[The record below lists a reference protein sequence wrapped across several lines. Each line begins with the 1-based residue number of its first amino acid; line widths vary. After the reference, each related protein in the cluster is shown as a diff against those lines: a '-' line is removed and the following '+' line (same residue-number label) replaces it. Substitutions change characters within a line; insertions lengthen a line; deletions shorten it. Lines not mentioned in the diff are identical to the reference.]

1 MKTSDFLVIGAGVA
15 GLSFALRAAEHG
27 KVAVI
32 TKGKFLDCSSAKAQG
47 GIAAVWDRNDSFEDH
62 IADTLDAGAGL
73 CNEQAVRTIVEEGP
87 GAIRELLEWGVNFD
101 PGNQGE
107 DYELAREGG
116 HTKRRILHAKDATGL
131 EITSKLLEAA
141 KLHPNIQLLED
152 HFAIDLITTTKLGL
166 VTEDRVLGAYV
177 LDRASGEVEIFRS
190 DRVLLA
196 TGGCGRVYLYTT
208 NNDSATGDGVAMAWR
223 AGATIAN
230 MEFVQFH
237 PTCFFNTRAEG
248 AEARS
253 FLISEAVRG
262 EGGVL
267 IGADGKEFMYKYDPR
282 KSLAP
287 RDITARAVDSEMKR
301 TGSMCVY
308 LDISHKPEGFVQ
320 ERFPLIYE
328 TCSRYGIN
336 PAREPIPVVPAAH
349 FQCGGVLT
357 DVNGQTS
364 LDGLYAAGETGCT
377 GLHGANRLASNSLL
391 ECVVVA
397 KRALDS
403 MLSLQPLRK
412 DAPTSYDIPAWHH
425 GDTALPDELSVIYH
439 NWDEIRRLMWD
450 YVSIVRTNKRL
461 DRAATRLRMLHREV
475 KDFYWGYRITPDIL
489 ELRNL
494 VAVASLIVDCAMRRN
509 ESRGLHFN
517 TDYPGKLDHRF
528 VTQLH
533 RW

>member
-230 MEFVQFH
+230 MEFV
-237 PTCFFNTRAEG
+237 
-248 AEARS
+248 
-253 FLISEAVRG
+253 
-262 EGGVL
+262 
-267 IGADGKEFMYKYDPR
+267 
-282 KSLAP
+282 
-287 RDITARAVDSEMKR
+287 
-301 TGSMCVY
+301 
-308 LDISHKPEGFVQ
+308 
-320 ERFPLIYE
+320 
-328 TCSRYGIN
+328 
-336 PAREPIPVVPAAH
+336 
-349 FQCGGVLT
+349 
-357 DVNGQTS
+357 
-364 LDGLYAAGETGCT
+364 
-377 GLHGANRLASNSLL
+377 
-391 ECVVVA
+391 
-397 KRALDS
+397 
-403 MLSLQPLRK
+403 
-412 DAPTSYDIPAWHH
+412 
-425 GDTALPDELSVIYH
+425 
-439 NWDEIRRLMWD
+439 
-450 YVSIVRTNKRL
+450 
-461 DRAATRLRMLHREV
+461 
-475 KDFYWGYRITPDIL
+475 
-489 ELRNL
+489 
-494 VAVASLIVDCAMRRN
+494 
-509 ESRGLHFN
+509 
-517 TDYPGKLDHRF
+517 
-528 VTQLH
+528 
-533 RW
+533 

>member
-223 AGATIAN
+223 CLLYTS
-230 MEFVQFH
+230 
-237 PTCFFNTRAEG
+237 P
-248 AEARS
+248 S
-253 FLISEAVRG
+253 
-262 EGGVL
+262 
-267 IGADGKEFMYKYDPR
+267 
-282 KSLAP
+282 P
-287 RDITARAVDSEMKR
+287 RD
-301 TGSMCVY
+301 
-308 LDISHKPEGFVQ
+308 
-320 ERFPLIYE
+320 
-328 TCSRYGIN
+328 
-336 PAREPIPVVPAAH
+336 
-349 FQCGGVLT
+349 
-357 DVNGQTS
+357 
-364 LDGLYAAGETGCT
+364 
-377 GLHGANRLASNSLL
+377 
-391 ECVVVA
+391 
-397 KRALDS
+397 
-403 MLSLQPLRK
+403 
-412 DAPTSYDIPAWHH
+412 
-425 GDTALPDELSVIYH
+425 
-439 NWDEIRRLMWD
+439 
-450 YVSIVRTNKRL
+450 
-461 DRAATRLRMLHREV
+461 
-475 KDFYWGYRITPDIL
+475 
-489 ELRNL
+489 
-494 VAVASLIVDCAMRRN
+494 
-509 ESRGLHFN
+509 RG
-517 TDYPGKLDHRF
+517 
-528 VTQLH
+528 
-533 RW
+533 

>member
-1 MKTSDFLVIGAGVA
+1 MLQGDGSGAEGQRVVDLMQGHEHGEPVLLVQIAQRFHNVA
-15 GLSFALRAAEHG
+15 GRFRIERGNGLVR
-27 KVAVI
+27 
-32 TKGKFLDCSSAKAQG
+32 QQ
-47 GIAAVWDRNDSFEDH
+47 
-62 IADTLDAGAGL
+62 DAGALHKGAGNGGAL
-73 CNEQAVRTIVEEGP
+73 LLPAGEVGGTLMRLFHDADAGQRLVGKPGVLFMEEAQQAAPQRRARQRAEHDVAQNGH
-87 GAIRELLEWGVNFD
+87 AIHQIE
-101 PGNQGE
+101 
-107 DYELAREGG
+107 
-116 HTKRRILHAKDATGL
+116 
-131 EITSKLLEAA
+131 
-141 KLHPNIQLLED
+141 LLED

-177 LDRASGEVEIFRS
+177 LDRVSGEVEIFRS

-267 IGADGKEFMYKYDPR
+267 IGADGKEFMHKYDPR

-328 TCSRYGIN
+328 TCNRYGVN

-397 KRALDS
+397 KRALNS
-403 MLSLQPLRK
+403 MLSLHPLRK
-412 DAPTSYDIPAWHH
+412 DSPTPYDIPAWHH

>member
-62 IADTLDAGAGL
+62 VADTLDAGAGL

-87 GAIRELLEWGVNFD
+87 DAIRELLEWGVNFD

-141 KLHPNIQLLED
+141 KLHPNIELLED

-177 LDRASGEVEIFRS
+177 LDRVSGEVEIFRS

-262 EGGVL
+262 
-267 IGADGKEFMYKYDPR
+267 
-282 KSLAP
+282 
-287 RDITARAVDSEMKR
+287 
-301 TGSMCVY
+301 
-308 LDISHKPEGFVQ
+308 FVQ

-328 TCSRYGIN
+328 TCNRYGVN

-397 KRALDS
+397 KRALNS
-403 MLSLQPLRK
+403 MLSLHPLRK
-412 DAPTSYDIPAWHH
+412 DSPTPYDIPAWHH

>member
-196 TGGCGRVYLYTT
+196 TGGCGRVYLYTP

-230 MEFVQFH
+230 MEFV
-237 PTCFFNTRAEG
+237 
-248 AEARS
+248 
-253 FLISEAVRG
+253 V
-262 EGGVL
+262 
-267 IGADGKEFMYKYDPR
+267 
-282 KSLAP
+282 SL
-287 RDITARAVDSEMKR
+287 
-301 TGSMCVY
+301 
-308 LDISHKPEGFVQ
+308 
-320 ERFPLIYE
+320 
-328 TCSRYGIN
+328 
-336 PAREPIPVVPAAH
+336 
-349 FQCGGVLT
+349 
-357 DVNGQTS
+357 
-364 LDGLYAAGETGCT
+364 
-377 GLHGANRLASNSLL
+377 
-391 ECVVVA
+391 
-397 KRALDS
+397 
-403 MLSLQPLRK
+403 
-412 DAPTSYDIPAWHH
+412 
-425 GDTALPDELSVIYH
+425 
-439 NWDEIRRLMWD
+439 
-450 YVSIVRTNKRL
+450 
-461 DRAATRLRMLHREV
+461 
-475 KDFYWGYRITPDIL
+475 
-489 ELRNL
+489 
-494 VAVASLIVDCAMRRN
+494 
-509 ESRGLHFN
+509 
-517 TDYPGKLDHRF
+517 
-528 VTQLH
+528 
-533 RW
+533 

>member
-62 IADTLDAGAGL
+62 VADTLDAGAGL

-87 GAIRELLEWGVNFD
+87 DAIRELLEWGVNFD

-141 KLHPNIQLLED
+141 KLHPNIELLED

-177 LDRASGEVEIFRS
+177 LDRVSGEVEIFRS

-262 EGGVL
+262 EGGVQ
-267 IGADGKEFMYKYDPR
+267 IG
-282 KSLAP
+282 
-287 RDITARAVDSEMKR
+287 RAHV
-301 TGSMCVY
+301 
-308 LDISHKPEGFVQ
+308 
-320 ERFPLIYE
+320 
-328 TCSRYGIN
+328 
-336 PAREPIPVVPAAH
+336 
-349 FQCGGVLT
+349 
-357 DVNGQTS
+357 
-364 LDGLYAAGETGCT
+364 
-377 GLHGANRLASNSLL
+377 
-391 ECVVVA
+391 
-397 KRALDS
+397 
-403 MLSLQPLRK
+403 
-412 DAPTSYDIPAWHH
+412 
-425 GDTALPDELSVIYH
+425 
-439 NWDEIRRLMWD
+439 
-450 YVSIVRTNKRL
+450 
-461 DRAATRLRMLHREV
+461 
-475 KDFYWGYRITPDIL
+475 
-489 ELRNL
+489 
-494 VAVASLIVDCAMRRN
+494 
-509 ESRGLHFN
+509 
-517 TDYPGKLDHRF
+517 
-528 VTQLH
+528 
-533 RW
+533 

>member
-62 IADTLDAGAGL
+62 VADTLDAGAGL

-87 GAIRELLEWGVNFD
+87 DAIRELLEWGVNFD

-141 KLHPNIQLLED
+141 KLHPNIELLED

-177 LDRASGEVEIFRS
+177 LDRVSGEVEIFRS

-267 IGADGKEFMYKYDPR
+267 IGADGKEFMHKYDPR

-328 TCSRYGIN
+328 TCNRYGVN

-377 GLHGANRLASNSLL
+377 GLHGANRLASNSLIEAVVYADQAAKHATSRLSSVEIQEGIPDWDFEGTQHTEEMLMIIQSKREMQAIMSNYVGIVRSNLSL
-391 ECVVVA
+391 E
-397 KRALDS
+397 RAL
-403 MLSLQPLRK
+403 
-412 DAPTSYDIPAWHH
+412 
-425 GDTALPDELSVIYH
+425 
-439 NWDEIRRLMWD
+439 RRL
-450 YVSIVRTNKRL
+450 SIIYEETEELHNKIKPN
-461 DRAATRLRMLHREV
+461 RE
-475 KDFYWGYRITPDIL
+475 L
-489 ELRNL
+489 CELRNMI
-494 VAVASLIVDCAMRRN
+494 AVAYLVIKQGSALK
-509 ESRGLHFN
+509 ESVGCHYN
-517 TDYPGKLDHRF
+517 SDYPKPDNK
-528 VTQLH
+528 
-533 RW
+533 

>member
-62 IADTLDAGAGL
+62 VADTLDAGAGL

-87 GAIRELLEWGVNFD
+87 DAIRELLEWGVNFD

-141 KLHPNIQLLED
+141 KLHPNIELLED

-177 LDRASGEVEIFRS
+177 LDRVSGEVEIFRS

-267 IGADGKEFMYKYDPR
+267 IGADGKEFMHKYDPR

-328 TCSRYGIN
+328 TCNRYGVN

-377 GLHGANRLASNSLL
+377 AG
-391 ECVVVA
+391 V
-397 KRALDS
+397 
-403 MLSLQPLRK
+403 
-412 DAPTSYDIPAWHH
+412 
-425 GDTALPDELSVIYH
+425 DTAAAAGCCITVKLPLFIWSSSFVSRAFNAFASRLNSGCAISKIH
-439 NWDEIRRLMWD
+439 SSASIRRLALLEKSATVCCTSPIM
-450 YVSIVRTNKRL
+450 RTSSPL
-461 DRAATRLRMLHREV
+461 DSCLERVCTSWSEATPESMV
-475 KDFYWGYRITPDIL
+475 IPASGAVFSTSKSRI
-489 ELRNL
+489 RQ
-494 VAVASLIVDCAMRRN
+494 ASSSSMAPKSLPSV
-509 ESRGLHFN
+509 
-517 TDYPGKLDHRF
+517 
-528 VTQLH
+528 
-533 RW
+533 

>member
-208 NNDSATGDGVAMAWR
+208 NNDSATGDGVAMA
-223 AGATIAN
+223 
-230 MEFVQFH
+230 
-237 PTCFFNTRAEG
+237 
-248 AEARS
+248 
-253 FLISEAVRG
+253 
-262 EGGVL
+262 
-267 IGADGKEFMYKYDPR
+267 
-282 KSLAP
+282 
-287 RDITARAVDSEMKR
+287 
-301 TGSMCVY
+301 
-308 LDISHKPEGFVQ
+308 
-320 ERFPLIYE
+320 
-328 TCSRYGIN
+328 
-336 PAREPIPVVPAAH
+336 
-349 FQCGGVLT
+349 
-357 DVNGQTS
+357 
-364 LDGLYAAGETGCT
+364 
-377 GLHGANRLASNSLL
+377 
-391 ECVVVA
+391 
-397 KRALDS
+397 
-403 MLSLQPLRK
+403 LSL
-412 DAPTSYDIPAWHH
+412 IH
-425 GDTALPDELSVIYH
+425 I
-439 NWDEIRRLMWD
+439 
-450 YVSIVRTNKRL
+450 
-461 DRAATRLRMLHREV
+461 
-475 KDFYWGYRITPDIL
+475 
-489 ELRNL
+489 
-494 VAVASLIVDCAMRRN
+494 
-509 ESRGLHFN
+509 
-517 TDYPGKLDHRF
+517 
-528 VTQLH
+528 
-533 RW
+533 

>member
-62 IADTLDAGAGL
+62 VTDTLDAGAGL

-87 GAIRELLEWGVNFD
+87 DAIRELLEWGVNFD

-141 KLHPNIQLLED
+141 KLHPNIELLED

-177 LDRASGEVEIFRS
+177 LDRVSGEVEIFRS

-267 IGADGKEFMYKYDPR
+267 IGADGKEFMHKYDPR

-287 RDITARAVDSEMKR
+287 RDITARAVDSE
-301 TGSMCVY
+301 
-308 LDISHKPEGFVQ
+308 
-320 ERFPLIYE
+320 
-328 TCSRYGIN
+328 
-336 PAREPIPVVPAAH
+336 
-349 FQCGGVLT
+349 
-357 DVNGQTS
+357 
-364 LDGLYAAGETGCT
+364 
-377 GLHGANRLASNSLL
+377 
-391 ECVVVA
+391 
-397 KRALDS
+397 
-403 MLSLQPLRK
+403 
-412 DAPTSYDIPAWHH
+412 
-425 GDTALPDELSVIYH
+425 
-439 NWDEIRRLMWD
+439 
-450 YVSIVRTNKRL
+450 
-461 DRAATRLRMLHREV
+461 
-475 KDFYWGYRITPDIL
+475 
-489 ELRNL
+489 
-494 VAVASLIVDCAMRRN
+494 
-509 ESRGLHFN
+509 
-517 TDYPGKLDHRF
+517 
-528 VTQLH
+528 
-533 RW
+533 

>member
-62 IADTLDAGAGL
+62 VADTLDAGAGL

-87 GAIRELLEWGVNFD
+87 DAIRELLEWGVNFD
-101 PGNQGE
+101 SGNQGE

-141 KLHPNIQLLED
+141 KLHPNIELLED

-177 LDRASGEVEIFRS
+177 LDRVSGEVEIFRS

-267 IGADGKEFMYKYDPR
+267 IGADGKEFMHKYDPR

-308 LDISHKPEGFVQ
+308 LDISHKPEGFVR

-328 TCSRYGIN
+328 TCNRYGVN

-377 GLHGANRLASNSLL
+377 GLHGANRLASNSLIEAVVYADQAAKHAASQLASVEIQEGIPDWDFEGTQHTEEMLMIIQSKREMQAIMSNYVGIVRSNLSL
-391 ECVVVA
+391 E
-397 KRALDS
+397 RAL
-403 MLSLQPLRK
+403 
-412 DAPTSYDIPAWHH
+412 
-425 GDTALPDELSVIYH
+425 
-439 NWDEIRRLMWD
+439 RRL
-450 YVSIVRTNKRL
+450 SIIYEETEELHNKIKPN
-461 DRAATRLRMLHREV
+461 RE
-475 KDFYWGYRITPDIL
+475 L
-489 ELRNL
+489 CELRNMI
-494 VAVASLIVDCAMRRN
+494 AVAYLVIKQGSALK
-509 ESRGLHFN
+509 ESVGCHYN
-517 TDYPGKLDHRF
+517 SDYPKPDNK
-528 VTQLH
+528 
-533 RW
+533 